1 MKYTSTKSQ
10 GYKPKMSGS
19 NTMYYTGGS
28 GSLLGMMQDGGASP
42 AALARFRRAKQYN
55 KDMERLKALAAQE
68 ARKREKAS
76 KWGKIGRTLG
86 GFIPGLGGVIG
97 RTVGDYI
104 GTSKGYGGELDVD
117 TTGTVY
123 GQKGFKAL
131 SDSSKEFLGDDKSFK
146 LPGFGLLLGD
156 IKYKSGIG
164 EDVALRTGQELLEGA
179 KFASNFIMPGASLPI
194 AAVTKGYDPSFD
206 LSKPSNALPMET
218 EGLLG
223 DVAVPEF
230 DSSLNAFGGSGT
242 VSTPLISNPS
252 TSGNIFNNSYASD
265 ASAPYYDNNLP
276 GQYTFNRED
285 GGLIGYQTGGYTPS
299 SVLAGIGLDPT
310 DVQLEQFEAY
320 DPTAINQFQSG
331 LQENLLSGTKQAE
344 KVRAKAGFAGSGVVQ
359 QAQADQRMNLSRD
372 YAEAQQKALKD
383 YASGIVDQAT
393 KMEAAGNTFKELKD
407 NPIPPFDPTSDPN
420 WNPPDNPSGGS
431 MYEFNGN
438 TYFWNADSSSWI
450 TESEYNKIVDDY
462 YEDAADFQD

>member
-164 EDVALRTGQELLEGA
+164 EDVALRSGQELLEGA
-179 KFASNFIMPGASLPI
+179 KFASNFIMPGAG
-194 AAVTKGYDPSFD
+194 AAIGATTKGFDPSVV
-206 LSKPSNALPMET
+206 KPT
-218 EGLLG
+218 
-223 DVAVPEF
+223 AV
-230 DSSLNAFGGSGT
+230 DSSSIMGDFYQPSTTIRDSFLNSPQSAT

-252 TSGNIFNNSYASD
+252 ASGNIINNSYASD
-265 ASAPYYDNNLP
+265 ASAPYYDDDLP
-276 GQYTFNRED
+276 GQYIFNRED
-285 GGLIGYQTGGYTPS
+285 GGLMGYQTGGYTPS
-299 SVLAGIGLDPT
+299 SVLAGIGLSFNS
-310 DVQLEQFEAY
+310 L
-320 DPTAINQFQSG
+320 
-331 LQENLLSGTKQAE
+331 
-344 KVRAKAGFAGSGVVQ
+344 KVFPA
-359 QAQADQRMNLSRD
+359 
-372 YAEAQQKALKD
+372 
-383 YASGIVDQAT
+383 ASILVAWST
-393 KMEAAGNTFKELKD
+393 
-407 NPIPPFDPTSDPN
+407 IP
-420 WNPPDNPSGGS
+420 
-431 MYEFNGN
+431 
-438 TYFWNADSSSWI
+438 
-450 TESEYNKIVDDY
+450 
-462 YEDAADFQD
+462 DA

>member
-164 EDVALRTGQELLEGA
+164 EDVALRSGQELLEGA
-179 KFASNFIMPGASLPI
+179 KFASNFIMPGAG
-194 AAVTKGYDPSFD
+194 AAIGATTKGFDPSVV
-206 LSKPSNALPMET
+206 KPT
-218 EGLLG
+218 
-223 DVAVPEF
+223 AV
-230 DSSLNAFGGSGT
+230 DSSSIMGDFYQPSTTIRDSFLNSPQSAT

-252 TSGNIFNNSYASD
+252 ASGNIINNSYASD
-265 ASAPYYDNNLP
+265 ASAPYYDDDLP
-276 GQYTFNRED
+276 GQYIFNRED
-285 GGLIGYQTGGYTPS
+285 GGLMGYQTGGYTPS

-344 KVRAKAGFAGSGVVQ
+344 TVRAKAGFAGSGVVQ

-450 TESEYNKIVDDY
+450 TEREYNDMMDDY